1 MQLQIFQNNGFNIRG
16 GLINN
21 EPYFVLA
28 DVCKVLDIDNPSQLK
43 TRLKEDGV
51 TTNEVIDALGRK
63 QQATVINEQNLYKV
77 IFQSR
82 KQEAEQ
88 FQDWVTGEVLPS
100 IRKHGIYATPQTVED
115 MIANPDFA
123 IQLLQTLKTEREA
136 RIEAERRNA
145 VLMHATKMYTSTE
158 IAKELGFKSAIALNN
173 KLADLKIQFKQN
185 GTWLLYS
192 QYADLGYT
200 DIKQKAL
207 DNGQVVYD
215 RHWTQDGRLFIL
227 KALGICA

>member
-1 MQLQIFQNNGFNIRG
+1 MELQIFQNSGFKIRG

-100 IRKHGIYATPQTVED
+100 IRKHGIYATESTIES
-115 MIANPDFA
+115 MINNPDFA

-185 GTWLLYS
+185 GTWVLYS
-192 QYADLGYT
+192 KYADLGYT
-200 DIKQKAL
+200 DIKQSVL
-207 DNGQVVYD
+207 DSGRIVYD
-215 RHWTQDGRLFIL
+215 RRWTQDGRAFVLELL
-227 KALGICA
+227 K

>member
-1 MQLQIFQNNGFNIRG
+1 MQLQIFQNSGYQIRG

-28 DVCKVLDIDNPSQLK
+28 DVCKALDITNPSMTIQQLD
-43 TRLKEDGV
+43 ED
-51 TTNEVIDALGRK
+51 ERAKLDLGRQGEAWTVTESGLYRIIMRSDK
-63 QQATVINEQNLYKV
+63 PQAKP
-77 IFQSR
+77 FQ
-82 KQEAEQ
+82 K
-88 FQDWVTGEVLPS
+88 WVTGEVLPS
-100 IRKHGIYATPQTVED
+100 IRKHGIYATPQTIED

-123 IQLLQTLKTEREA
+123 IELLQTLKTEREA

-145 VLMHATKMYTSTE
+145 VLMHATKTYTSTE

-227 KALGICA
+227 KVLGICG

>member
-1 MQLQIFQNNGFNIRG
+1 MDIQYQIGNVSQAISRLDDDEKDTQKVRTLG
-16 GLINN
+16 GEQVMVVLN
-21 EPYFVLA
+21 ESGLYSSILGS
-28 DVCKVLDIDNPSQLK
+28 N
-43 TRLKEDGV
+43 KE
-51 TTNEVIDALGRK
+51 
-63 QQATVINEQNLYKV
+63 QAKNFK
-77 IFQSR
+77 
-82 KQEAEQ
+82 K
-88 FQDWVTGEVLPS
+88 WVTGEVLPS
-100 IRKHGIYATPQTVED
+100 IRKHGIYATESTIES
-115 MIANPDFA
+115 MINNPDFA

-145 VLMHATKMYTSTE
+145 VLMHATKTYTSTE
-158 IAKELGFKSAIALNN
+158 IAKEIGLKSAIALNN
-173 KLADLKIQFKQN
+173 KLSDLKIQFKQN

>member
-1 MQLQIFQNNGFNIRG
+1 MELQIFQNSGFQIRG

-82 KQEAEQ
+82 NQEAEQ

-100 IRKHGIYATPQTVED
+100 IRKHGIYATESTIES
-115 MIANPDFA
+115 MINNPDFA

-158 IAKELGFKSAIALNN
+158 ITKELGFKSAIALNN
-173 KLADLKIQFKQN
+173 KLTDLKIQFKQN
-185 GTWLLYS
+185 GTWVLHS
-192 QYADLGYT
+192 KYADLGYT
-200 DIKQKAL
+200 DIKQSVL
-207 DNGQVVYD
+207 DSGRIVYD
-215 RHWTQDGRLFIL
+215 RRWTQDGRAFVLELL
-227 KALGICA
+227 K

>member
-1 MQLQIFQNNGFNIRG
+1 MDSG

-28 DVCKVLDIDNPSQLK
+28 DVCKVLDIGNPSQLK

-100 IRKHGIYATPQTVED
+100 IRKHGIYATESTIES
-115 MIANPDFA
+115 MINNPDFA

-185 GTWLLYS
+185 GTWVLYS
-192 QYADLGYT
+192 KYADLGYT
-200 DIKQKAL
+200 DIKQSVL
-207 DNGQVVYD
+207 DSGRIVYD
-215 RHWTQDGRLFIL
+215 RRWTQDGRAFIL
-227 KALGICA
+227 GLF

>member
-1 MQLQIFQNNGFNIRG
+1 MQLQIFQNSGYQIRG

-28 DVCKVLDIDNPSQLK
+28 DVCKALDITNPSMTIQQLD
-43 TRLKEDGV
+43 ED
-51 TTNEVIDALGRK
+51 ERAKLDLGRQGEAWTVTESGLYRIIMRSDK
-63 QQATVINEQNLYKV
+63 PQAKP
-77 IFQSR
+77 FQ
-82 KQEAEQ
+82 K
-88 FQDWVTGEVLPS
+88 WVTGEVLPS
-100 IRKHGIYATPQTVED
+100 IRKHGIYATPQTIED

-123 IQLLQTLKTEREA
+123 IELLQTLKTEREA

-145 VLMHATKMYTSTE
+145 VLMHATKTYTSTE

-227 KALGICA
+227 KVLGICD

>member
-1 MQLQIFQNNGFNIRG
+1 MSTTSDPLRSKIIDSEKGVKKIYTLG
-16 GLINN
+16 GQQDML
-21 EPYFVLA
+21 
-28 DVCKVLDIDNPSQLK
+28 C
-43 TRLKEDGV
+43 V
-51 TTNEVIDALGRK
+51 TESG
-63 QQATVINEQNLYKV
+63 LYKL
-77 IFQSR
+77 IMRSN
-82 KQEAEQ
+82 KSEAEQ

-100 IRKHGIYATPQTVED
+100 IRKHGIYATPQTIED

-123 IQLLQTLKTEREA
+123 IELLRTLKTEREA

-145 VLMHATKMYTSTE
+145 VLMHATKTYTSTE

-215 RHWTQDGRLFIL
+215 RHWTQDGRAFIIDVL
-227 KALGICA
+227 TS